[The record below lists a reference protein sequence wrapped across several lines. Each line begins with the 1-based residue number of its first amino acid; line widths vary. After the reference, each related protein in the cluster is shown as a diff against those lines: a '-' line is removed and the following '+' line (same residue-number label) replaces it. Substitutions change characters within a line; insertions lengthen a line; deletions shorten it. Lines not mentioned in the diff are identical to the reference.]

1 MNRKP
6 IIGLNA
12 DFQTNKTTN
21 QSYTFLHSR
30 YSEVISESGGIPMI
44 LPPLTDQED
53 VKEVLRM
60 IDGMVLVGGMDLDC
74 RRDGYYLH
82 DTMKLIEEPRENF
95 DRLLVDEII
104 SSRKPVFGVGLG
116 MQLLNV
122 ACGGNLSFHI
132 PTDFEDS
139 IPHYDLIDGN
149 HRHMIKVEPNS
160 LMEKVYGDSDVRVNS
175 RHHMAVDLLA
185 PGFRA
190 TALCPSGIMEA
201 IESKM
206 DDWFA
211 IGTQFHPECS
221 SAAALDKRLFAEFIA
236 TIRSPESHLPLDTM
250 AQPTAEALDSAWPAE
265 GAIKSSKRRGSG
277 VENA

>member
-1 MNRKP
+1 MNRKPMNRKP

-30 YSEVISESGGIPMI
+30 YSDVIAESGGIPMI
-44 LPPLTDQED
+44 LPPMENRED
-53 VKEVLRM
+53 LAEIMRLV
-60 IDGMVLVGGMDLDC
+60 DGVVLVGGMDLDC

-82 DTMKLIEEPRENF
+82 DTMKLIEERRESF

-132 PTDFEDS
+132 PTDFEDA
-139 IPHYDLIDGN
+139 IPHYDLLESN
-149 HRHMIKVEPNS
+149 HRHVVKVEPDS
-160 LMEKVYGDSDVRVNS
+160 VMEKVYGDSDVRVNS

-190 TALCPSGIMEA
+190 TALCPSGIIEA
-201 IESKM
+201 MESKM

-221 SAAALDKRLFAEFIA
+221 SAAALDKRLFAEFVEV
-236 TIRSPESHLPLDTM
+236 IRNPGSHLPLESTSDP
-250 AQPTAEALDSAWPAE
+250 AAEA
-265 GAIKSSKRRGSG
+265 
-277 VENA
+277 